1 MIKQGVHKVLSV
13 LMALLVLFS
22 TISFTIDK
30 HYCGSTLVDVAIF
43 HKAKTCGMEMQQ
55 STANRECAVTK
66 NNCCKEEQIVIQGQ
80 DELKFS
86 TIEDLNLDQQIFA
99 ATFVYTYSNLFESLP
114 KKIIP
119 FKDYSPP
126 NLITDIQ
133 VLDQVFII

>member
-1 MIKQGVHKVLSV
+1 MIKQIVHKVLSV
-13 LMALLVLFS
+13 LMALFVLFS
-22 TISFTIDK
+22 TVSFTIDK
-30 HYCGSTLVDVAIF
+30 HYCGNTLVDVAIF

-55 STANRECAVTK
+55 STTNRECDITK
-66 NNCCKEEQIVIQGQ
+66 NNCCKEELIVIQGQ

-99 ATFVYTYSNLFESLP
+99 ATFVCSYSNLFKSLP

-126 NLITDIQ
+126 NLIKDIQ
-133 VLDQVFII
+133 VVDEVFII